1 MQQKMITLVCIFLFG
16 NQLLAAPSL
25 RLTCETES
33 CPECA
38 LIVDLSSQVVEYMD
52 NESSHVLKQTAKTD
66 HARIFRVE
74 PSAQIPAPGYKVKF
88 DRKKK
93 TATLSQFSDKKSEKI
108 LFDSVV
114 CK

>member
-1 MQQKMITLVCIFLFG
+1 MRQKLITLVCILLCG
-16 NQLLAAPSL
+16 NQLFAAQSL

-33 CPECA
+33 CAECA

-52 NESSHVLKQTAKTD
+52 NESSHILKQTAKTES
-66 HARIFRVE
+66 ARIFRAE
-74 PSAQIPAPGYKVKF
+74 PSVKIPAPGYKVKF

-93 TATLSQFSDKKSEKI
+93 TATLSQFSDKKSEKV
-108 LFDSVV
+108 LFESVV